1 MIYKFKQGFEIRTRL
16 VMGAVFQAMGETYI
30 DEETIFDVFIG
41 NKKIG
46 TRGEYFE
53 ALHLGRSTTTPMRG
67 GLPQEIRK
75 GE

>member
-1 MIYKFKQGFEIRTRL
+1 MIYKFKDFEIITRRGIDGTL
-16 VMGAVFQAMGETYI
+16 FRAMGETHI
-30 DEETIFDVFIG
+30 AEATMFDVFIG

-53 ALHLGRSTTTPMRG
+53 AIHLGRSTTTPMRG

>member
-53 ALHLGRSTTTPMRG
+53 AIHLGRSTTTSMRG
-67 GLPQEIRK
+67 VLGQKIRK

>member
-1 MIYKFKQGFEIRTRL
+1 MIYKFKDFEIITRRG
-16 VMGAVFQAMGETYI
+16 MDGTVFRAMGETHI
-30 DEETIFDVFIG
+30 AEATMFDVFIG

-46 TRGEYFE
+46 TKEKYEE
-53 ALHLGRSTTTPMRG
+53 ALHLGMSATTPMRG